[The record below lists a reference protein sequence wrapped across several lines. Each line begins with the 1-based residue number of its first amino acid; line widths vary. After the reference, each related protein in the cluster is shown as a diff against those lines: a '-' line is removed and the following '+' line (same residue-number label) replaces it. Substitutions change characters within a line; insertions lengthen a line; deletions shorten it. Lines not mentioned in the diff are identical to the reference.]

1 MKYLLAIIIAFS
13 TVFIL
18 TPILMKLAFKYN
30 FTDKPTE
37 RKKHKG
43 ETPLC
48 GGIAMFIGFFL
59 AYFIVFYNY
68 NFDEKYGIFI
78 GALLILI
85 IGVVDDYY
93 KSIGKE
99 FGITPRL
106 IIQLLAAVIVF
117 KSGISFEGF
126 TNPFTDEYITLSPIV
141 QFVLT
146 ITWIFGVTTVIN
158 WSDGMDGLAGG
169 LSFISAMTF
178 AATAII
184 LGQRPS
190 LLFSL
195 ITAGVVLAF
204 LFYNKYPAKVFMGDS
219 GANFLGFILS
229 IIAFTITWIFGV
241 TTVINWSDG
250 MDGLAGGLSFIS
262 AMTFA
267 ATAIILGQ
275 RPSLLFSLI
284 TAGVVLAFLFYNKYP
299 AKVFMGD
306 SGANFLGFILSIIAL
321 DGAFKGATILSLM
334 IPILALAVPIFD
346 NIFVIFKRFSEGK
359 PIYQADRSQI
369 HYRLQ
374 AKGLNTKQIVNFISI
389 ISLTCSVISIL
400 LLLIKF

>member
-1 MKYLLAIIIAFS
+1 MGS
-13 TVFIL
+13 
-18 TPILMKLAFKYN
+18 
-30 FTDKPTE
+30 
-37 RKKHKG
+37 
-43 ETPLC
+43 TPLC
-48 GGIAMFIGFFL
+48 GGIAMFIGFFI
-59 AYFIVFYNY
+59 AYFTAFYNY
-68 NFDEKYGIFI
+68 SFDEKYGIFI

-85 IGVVDDYY
+85 IGAVDDYY

-99 FGITPRL
+99 FAIIPRL
-106 IIQLLAAVIVF
+106 IVQLLAAIIVF

-126 TNPFTDEYITLSPIV
+126 TNPFSGEYITLAPII
-141 QFVLT
+141 QFLLT

-169 LSFISAMTF
+169 LSFISAITF
-178 AATAII
+178 ATSAII
-184 LGQRPS
+184 LSQPTS
-190 LLFSL
+190 LVLSL
-195 ITAGVVLAF
+195 ITAGV
-204 LFYNKYPAKVFMGDS
+204 
-219 GANFLGFILS
+219 I
-229 IIAFTITWIFGV
+229 
-241 TTVINWSDG
+241 
-250 MDGLAGGLSFIS
+250 
-262 AMTFA
+262 
-267 ATAIILGQ
+267 
-275 RPSLLFSLI
+275 
-284 TAGVVLAFLFYNKYP
+284 LAFLFYNKYP

-374 AKGLNTKQIVNFISI
+374 EKGLNTNQIVRFISI